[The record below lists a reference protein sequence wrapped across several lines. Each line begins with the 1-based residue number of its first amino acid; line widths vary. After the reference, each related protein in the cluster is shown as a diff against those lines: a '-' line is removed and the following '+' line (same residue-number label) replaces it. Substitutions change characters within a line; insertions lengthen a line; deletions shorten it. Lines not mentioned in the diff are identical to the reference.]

1 MALFV
6 LQFLD
11 IIGITAKYI
20 NGIKESVREGIAPNG
35 DGENRT
41 YFFVPNEIFMR

>member
-1 MALFV
+1 MTLFV

-35 DGENRT
+35 DVENCT
-41 YFFVPNEIFMR
+41 VFLVSMEFL